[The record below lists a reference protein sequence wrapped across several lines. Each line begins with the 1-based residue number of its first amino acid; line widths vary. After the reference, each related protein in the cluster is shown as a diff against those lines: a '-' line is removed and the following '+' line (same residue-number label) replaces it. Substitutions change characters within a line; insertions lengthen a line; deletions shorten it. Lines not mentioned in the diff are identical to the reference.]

1 LVDPEVPKMRKDL
14 MDIIVCPAC
23 KSQLK
28 LTIEAETNNDVE
40 TGEMQCVKCSFNYP
54 ISDGIP
60 NLISPI
66 NLA

>member
-1 LVDPEVPKMRKDL
+1 MRKDL

-23 KSQLK
+23 KNQLK
-28 LTIEAETNNDVE
+28 LIIEYQVD
-40 TGEMQCVKCSFNYP
+40 GEIVDGKMNCRKCSFAYP

-66 NLA
+66 NL

>member
-1 LVDPEVPKMRKDL
+1 MRKDL

-23 KSQLK
+23 KGQLK
-28 LTIEAETNNDVE
+28 LTIEAEINNDVE
-40 TGEMQCVKCSFNYP
+40 TGNMHCAICLFNYP